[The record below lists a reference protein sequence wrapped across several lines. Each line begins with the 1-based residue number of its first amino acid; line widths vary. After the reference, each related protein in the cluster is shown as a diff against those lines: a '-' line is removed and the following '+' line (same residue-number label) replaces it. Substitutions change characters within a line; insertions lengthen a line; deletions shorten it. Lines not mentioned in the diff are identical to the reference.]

1 LTTRVADD
9 GSACIAGARRTRF
22 APAARRAQILAAAAR
37 TILTQGISSVSLER
51 IARDLGI
58 SKGLIYIYFGNRDTL
73 LAALL
78 HQEQAELR
86 DRGLR
91 AALNAKSFD
100 ILIRKTTRI
109 YLEHARDRGA
119 LIQSLL
125 SDPSVTALMREE
137 NRADQDR
144 THRFFVR
151 ATRRQYGL
159 PLATAVAVV
168 QLLMAVTGEAGKLVA
183 DGQLEIEGAEV
194 LCFQII
200 TGGLAKLGRQRKPGA

>member
-1 LTTRVADD
+1 MTR
-9 GSACIAGARRTRF
+9 AGARSGECSSFRKRTRL
-22 APAARRAQILAAAAR
+22 APEARRGQILGAATHR
-37 TILTQGISSVSLER
+37 ILKYGIGSVSLER
-51 IARDLGI
+51 IAGDLGI
-58 SKGLIYIYFGNRDTL
+58 SRGLVYNYFSNRDTL

-78 HQEQAELR
+78 HHEQSELR

-100 ILIRKTTRI
+100 VLIRKTTRI
-109 YLEHARDRGA
+109 YLEHARDRSA

-137 NRADQDR
+137 NRTEQDR

-151 ATRRQYGL
+151 ATRRQYAL

-183 DGQLEIEGAEV
+183 DGRLEVEEAEV
-194 LCFQII
+194 LCFQLI
-200 TGGLAKLGRQRKPGA
+200 TGGLAKLGRQRQSCA